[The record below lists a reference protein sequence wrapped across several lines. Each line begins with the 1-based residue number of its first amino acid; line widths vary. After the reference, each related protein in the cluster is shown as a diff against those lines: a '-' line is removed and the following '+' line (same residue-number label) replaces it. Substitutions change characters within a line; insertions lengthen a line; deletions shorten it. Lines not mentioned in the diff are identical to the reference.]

1 MNTQTASF
9 TTNSSSRIQA
19 GDLSLGWNAMPAF
32 KLAEEEVTLGWDAMP
47 AFGQSGKGASNA
59 EFVAQFLNGTARS
72 EAPQSLRPSFWS
84 MIRL

>member
-1 MNTQTASF
+1 MNTQTSSF

-19 GDLSLGWNAMPAF
+19 GDLNLGWDAMPAF

-59 EFVAQFLNGTARS
+59 EFVAQFLSETARS
-72 EAPQSLRPSFWS
+72 EAPTSDRLSFWS
-84 MIRL
+84 MIGL

>member
-9 TTNSSSRIQA
+9 TTNSSSRNQA
-19 GDLSLGWNAMPAF
+19 GDLNLGWNAMPAF
-32 KLAEEEVTLGWDAMP
+32 KLAKEVTLGWDAMP

-59 EFVAQFLNGTARS
+59 EFVAQFLSETARP
-72 EAPQSLRPSFWS
+72 EAQQSLRPSFWS

>member
-1 MNTQTASF
+1 MNTQTTSF

-19 GDLSLGWNAMPAF
+19 GDLNLGWNAMPAF
-32 KLAEEEVTLGWDAMP
+32 KLAEEELTLGWGAMP

-59 EFVAQFLNGTARS
+59 EFVAQFLSETARP
-72 EAPQSLRPSFWS
+72 EAQQSLRPSFWS

>member
-9 TTNSSSRIQA
+9 TTNSSSRNQA
-19 GDLSLGWNAMPAF
+19 GDLNLGWNAMPAF
-32 KLAEEEVTLGWDAMP
+32 KLAKEVTLGWDSMP

-59 EFVAQFLNGTARS
+59 EFVAQFLSETARP
-72 EAPQSLRPSFWS
+72 EAQQSLRPSFWS